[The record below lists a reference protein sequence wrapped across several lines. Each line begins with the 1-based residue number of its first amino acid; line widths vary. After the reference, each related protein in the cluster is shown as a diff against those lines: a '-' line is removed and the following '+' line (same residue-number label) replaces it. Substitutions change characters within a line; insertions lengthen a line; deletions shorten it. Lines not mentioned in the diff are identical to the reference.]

1 MRGADAK
8 SGLRRGSA
16 RNGVHHWLALH
27 RVSSFA
33 LLPLSAWFAC
43 SLLALRGFD
52 YAAVVAWLSSPWQ
65 AVLACLFVATSAWH
79 SKMGIQVVIEDYV
92 HGHGT
97 KLLAMYVSQFVHV
110 LVAMGGLFAVLKI
123 AFGAH

>member
-1 MRGADAK
+1 MSGADAK
-8 SGLRRGSA
+8 RGLRRGSA

-33 LLPLSAWFAC
+33 LVPLSVWFAC
-43 SLLALRGFD
+43 SLLSLRGLD
-52 YAAVVAWLSSPWQ
+52 HAAVVAWLSSPWQ
-65 AVLACLFVATSAWH
+65 AVMASLFVAISAWH
-79 SKMGIQVVIEDYV
+79 SKMGVQVVIEDYV

-97 KLLAMYVSQFVHV
+97 KLFAIYASQFVHV
-110 LVAMGGLFAVLKI
+110 LVAASGLFAVLKI

>member
-1 MRGADAK
+1 MNGADVK
-8 SGLRRGSA
+8 RGLRRGSA

-33 LLPLSAWFAC
+33 LVPLSIWFVC
-43 SLLALRGFD
+43 SLLGLHGFD
-52 YAAVVAWLSSPWQ
+52 HAAVVDWLSSPWQ
-65 AVLACLFVATSAWH
+65 AVLAGLFVATAAWH

-97 KLLAMYVSQFVHV
+97 KLFAMYASQFVHV
-110 LVAMGGLFAVLKI
+110 LVAAGGLFAVLKI